1 MRSNSADQKKQVSA
15 QLLAYLLAGVLII
28 VVVGLNL
35 FDGGMTVIPYE
46 QFQRL
51 VEHGLVKR
59 IAVADDHL
67 EIRLERAVRVEGLRE
82 RPMTEFVQVELAGS
96 PTVEDVEAWREGGVD
111 IGDSGPSSQ
120 LGRSIFLGLV
130 SVGLLAGGVWYLIA
144 QARADRRRPGP
155 RQRLRDAEAEHLAG
169 RMTWE
174 EYQKEADRISAEL

>member
-1 MRSNSADQKKQVSA
+1 MRLNSADQKKQVSA
-15 QLLAYLLAGVLII
+15 QLLAYLLAGALII

-35 FDGGMTVIPYE
+35 FDGGMTEIPYE

-51 VEHGLVKR
+51 MNHGLVKR

-67 EIRLERAVRVEGLRE
+67 EIRLERAVRVSGLRE
-82 RPMTEFVQVELAGS
+82 RPMTEFVQVELARS

-169 RMTWE
+169 RMTRE